1 MQLGDTDF
9 SLTPPKPGYTQT
21 PAATAPPPV
30 PIGSVLGLTPGYT
43 PDYQALIQADPSY
56 LAWQNSSA
64 KDLAQAAAQRK
75 AAAQALA
82 IAYGGLPS
90 GFKDTYG
97 DIDQATL
104 DLASQNQFSQTA
116 QAAKANTDNIEAL
129 KRV

>member
-43 PDYQALIQADPSY
+43 PDYSALIQADPSY

-82 IAYGGLPS
+82 IKFGGLPA
-90 GFKDTYG
+90 GFSDSYG

-104 DLASQNQFSQTA
+104 DLAAQNQFSDEARA
-116 QAAKANTDNIEAL
+116 QKAYSDNQE
-129 KRV
+129 